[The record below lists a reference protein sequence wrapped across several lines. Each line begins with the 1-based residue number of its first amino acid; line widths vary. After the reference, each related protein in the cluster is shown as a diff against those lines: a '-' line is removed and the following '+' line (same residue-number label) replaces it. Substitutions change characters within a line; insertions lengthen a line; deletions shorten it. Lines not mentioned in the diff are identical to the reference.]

1 MEKLSTEEPA
11 LDVFVQ
17 IIVNI
22 DEESSGLI
30 QGEEHKCERKNQ
42 EKTHRTASII
52 NIEHKASHEIY
63 SIKDC
68 TKDKTENELIEIIR
82 RELGIVENDAT
93 IWSKMIKAIDQV

>member
-1 MEKLSTEEPA
+1 MEKLSPEEPT
-11 LDVFVQ
+11 LDAFVQ

-30 QGEEHKCERKNQ
+30 QGEEDKCERKNQ
-42 EKTHRTASII
+42 EKTHRNASKI

-68 TKDKTENELIEIIR
+68 TKDKTEMSL
-82 RELGIVENDAT
+82 
-93 IWSKMIKAIDQV
+93 